1 MKFTRSQ
8 GKLAEVYFEFNTI
21 EEMIH
26 IFHNSISTGLLGDVA
41 VSVMRGYAIL
51 ILKIDISIAYMS
63 IHPHRMMASLRFIE
77 P

>member
-1 MKFTRSQ
+1 
-8 GKLAEVYFEFNTI
+8 
-21 EEMIH
+21 MIH